1 MANILDQEKTTME
14 KHSAE
19 ALLNLGTSYSYTD
32 LCEAYRKRC
41 AALRDEAAKAGD
53 ATRDVD
59 RLRAAQ
65 ATEAFSTLALSFSP
79 NPQVAAIDEQ
89 PQAADPTSHE
99 RPSLS
104 TSMDSSESAPSQN
117 LATHQIED
125 AMGEPSPIT
134 ASNPPKVI
142 IPYGILGLLVRLC
155 IVWFATLC
163 AAHFH
168 NHNGQIIATLAFFLF
183 CASSAV
189 YYKIAAKT
197 FWRDST
203 RPMSSGLAYGNYLF
217 GGVLI
222 GSIATFGK
230 DPQRAF
236 FCSAWVSVQLALL
249 LSTGLGLSATLS
261 AGA

>member
-1 MANILDQEKTTME
+1 MD

-19 ALLNLGTSYSYTD
+19 ALLNLDTSYSYTD

-41 AALRDEAAKAGD
+41 AALHNEAAKTGGIA
-53 ATRDVD
+53 RDVD

-65 ATEAFSTLALSFSP
+65 ATEAFSTLALSFGP
-79 NPQVAAIDEQ
+79 NQQVATTDEQ
-89 PQAADPTSHE
+89 SQAAVSTSYD

-117 LATHQIED
+117 PATHQIED
-125 AMGEPSPIT
+125 ALGEPSPIT
-134 ASNPPKVI
+134 ASNPSKVA
-142 IPYGILGLLVRLC
+142 IPYGVLGLLVRLC

-168 NHNGQIIATLAFFLF
+168 NHNGQIIAALAFFLL
-183 CASSAV
+183 CVSSAV
-189 YYKIAAKT
+189 YYKIAAKA
-197 FWRDST
+197 FWRNST